1 MPNTVD
7 VVNNQQSVAP
17 EVETDE
23 QFDARISAIESGTT
37 FVIDSQE
44 ENTPEPEEDDK
55 KSNNG
60 SDDKSNENDDKS
72 NGDNDKSNGN
82 NEPTKE
88 SPNVDPQDNNSG
100 EDSDNVKTEDDIIDQ
115 EDKGG
120 DDASNVKDEIKDG
133 NVLEK
138 FNISSEK
145 ELEEILF
152 ELKQSRIFK
161 DENEKLLGTAKILER
176 AEVTEEDIGLLL
188 AIKAGD
194 KGTIIDLA
202 KKANIDL
209 DEELEPQK
217 VDLDRFKET
226 DFDKKLDDFMYRAK
240 AMSVEPT
247 KVIGVVE
254 KWDDE
259 SLQKILS
266 EPDSQKAIVSHIQD
280 GTYEKV
286 MAKVNELKSTDYL
299 GKFSQ
304 NNAYVQYTLALREL
318 NRIYSGDPVETTTV
332 NREKNS
338 VKGNNNTTTNKSSV
352 AEKQVEAREEFD
364 ASEASDTAFAN
375 QDSQQ
380 QQQPTVID
388 TSKMTEEE
396 WEKYIDD
403 VESGAIR

>member
-1 MPNTVD
+1 MPNTVEVQD
-7 VVNNQQSVAP
+7 NQQSVNP
-17 EVETDE
+17 EIETDE
-23 QFDARISAIESGTT
+23 QFEARIAAIESGTT
-37 FVIDSQE
+37 FVIDNQE
-44 ENTPEPEEDDK
+44 DATSEPEVEDA
-55 KSNNG
+55 KSNSG
-60 SDDKSNENDDKS
+60 SDNTSYNDDDAV
-72 NGDNDKSNGN
+72 DNDKV
-82 NEPTKE
+82 E
-88 SPNVDPQDNNSG
+88 SEQETLNTDEQADPDG
-100 EDSDNVKTEDDIIDQ
+100 ENSDNVKIEDDIIDQ

-138 FNISSEK
+138 FNISNEK
-145 ELEEILF
+145 ELEDILF

-161 DENEKLLGTAKILER
+161 EENQKLLGTAKILER

-209 DEELEPQK
+209 DDELEPQK
-217 VDLDRFKET
+217 VDLERFKET
-226 DFDKKLDDFMYRAK
+226 DFDKKLDEFMYRAK

-247 KVIGVVE
+247 QVIGVVE

-318 NRIYSGDPVETTTV
+318 NRIYSGDPVETATV
-332 NREKNS
+332 NTKTNSVEKNNS
-338 VKGNNNTTTNKSSV
+338 TTTNKSNV

-396 WEKYIDD
+396 WEKYIED